1 MEGFYQQEQ
10 KLLWSRE
17 HEMVQIEPWG
27 RDSLRVGATVNA
39 SIGESV
45 VNALLPPAQADAQI
59 NIGEEEASIT
69 KGAIRTLVSSQWLS
83 SFSIQIVMLSCLRH
97 RNRSS

>member
-10 KLLWSRE
+10 NLLWSRE

-27 RDSLRVGATVNA
+27 RDSLRVRATVNA

-59 NIGEEEASIT
+59 SIGEQEASIT
-69 KGAIRTLVSSQWLS
+69 NGAIMARVSSQGLIR
-83 SFSIQIVMLSCLRH
+83 FSIQIVMLSC
-97 RNRSS
+97 

>member
-27 RDSLRVGATVNA
+27 RDSLRVRATVNA

-59 NIGEEEASIT
+59 SIGEQEASIT
-69 KGAIRTLVSSQWLS
+69 NGAIMARVSSQGLIR
-83 SFSIQIVMLSCLRH
+83 FSI
-97 RNRSS
+97 

>member
-10 KLLWSRE
+10 NLLWSRE

-27 RDSLRVGATVNA
+27 RDSLRVRATVNA

-59 NIGEEEASIT
+59 SIGEQEASIT
-69 KGAIRTLVSSQWLS
+69 NGAIMARVSSQGLIR
-83 SFSIQIVMLSCLRH
+83 FSI
-97 RNRSS
+97 